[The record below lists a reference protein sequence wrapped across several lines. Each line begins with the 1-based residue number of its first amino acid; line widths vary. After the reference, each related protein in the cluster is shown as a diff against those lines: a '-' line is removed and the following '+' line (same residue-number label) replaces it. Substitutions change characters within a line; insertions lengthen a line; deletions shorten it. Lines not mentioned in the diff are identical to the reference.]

1 MSKQIIFNE
10 SKKRITVNGIQ
21 NLIEFIIKYCLFI
34 LIHKYFVLADSLNG
48 ILIPKLM
55 SLEEVE

>member
-10 SKKRITVNGIQ
+10 ITVNGIQ
-21 NLIEFIIKYCLFI
+21 NIIEFIIKYCLFI
-34 LIHKYFVLADSLNG
+34 LIRKYFVLADSLNG